1 MKRSILIIVVFLAII
16 AATLF
21 GYQNKINSEINSKI
35 EEFNNNGFIV
45 KYEQT
50 TNYINTSAK
59 GELEI
64 ANPDKVASWL
74 LSNIKDEELKK
85 AIEEQYIFLAPNDK
99 ELFFSGVK
107 FDYDFV
113 FENFTN
119 KVYSN
124 IYLTQLSKIAMN
136 NLTQEIDKPSSKWLL
151 DLLKDKK
158 LQVSINEKKEYKVAD
173 IDTIIP
179 DENIIITI
187 RGFQGD
193 EKNFLINSFKISD
206 MNMENRALLLINEI
220 AINYE
225 KNENKESSKTLIKSI
240 EFQEKESIFNI
251 KNLLI
256 NSSYEKNDINI
267 NTKSDLSFEELTTK
281 NFNFESVN
289 LKNTSLSF
297 NINNLP
303 IKKLDEIGLYLKD
316 KRYEEYLKSLAQSGL
331 EIQSSGNA
339 SNYLVNQ
346 QRILDTLKFNLS
358 FKLNKNMVE
367 NEPKDVTDIFEDVKL
382 TVDLDAITAQ
392 NLKGFLDLKQNSNI
406 SFIDIDN
413 NLKRFEVL
421 LKEDGLYVNN
431 QKVLEK
437 NELAIPSEDNTFQ
450 EDVNNESIE
459 NNQNTSDDLTIKKV
473 SQKSLTYNYK
483 LLDDNLLELNIKYSP
498 SLKVVSSGG
507 ISVSF
512 PQFTDSS
519 RIIKNTT
526 TSFEVINFYEAGS
539 QIWNSDLQQNVAS
552 TYLLAE
558 GWDSHWTDKK
568 DKEITIIIDV
578 KDLETLELYL
588 RAGALNEVDT
598 SEKLSEIV
606 PQTGEIDQQSY
617 PVEILEVPI
626 FRVR

>member
-1 MKRSILIIVVFLAII
+1 MKRNILIIVVFLAII
-16 AATLF
+16 AAALF

-35 EEFNNNGFIV
+35 EKFNNNGFIV
-45 KYEQT
+45 KYEQS

-64 ANPDKVASWL
+64 ANPDKVASWF

-85 AIEEQYIFLAPNDK
+85 AIEEQYLFLAPNDK

-124 IYLTQLSKIAMN
+124 IYLTQLSKIVMN
-136 NLTQEIDKPSSKWLL
+136 NLAQETDKQSSKWLL

-193 EKNFLINSFKISD
+193 EKNLAINSFKISD
-206 MNMENRALLLINEI
+206 MNMENRALFLINEI

-225 KNENKESSKTLIKSI
+225 KDENKESSKTLIKSI
-240 EFQEKESIFNI
+240 EFQEKDNILNI

-256 NSSYEKNDINI
+256 NSSYEKKDINI

-289 LKNTSLSF
+289 FKNTSLSF

-303 IKKLDEIGLYLKD
+303 IKKLDEIGLYIKD
-316 KRYEEYLKSLAQSGL
+316 KRYEEYLKFLAQSGL
-331 EIQSSGNA
+331 EIQSTGNA
-339 SNYLVNQ
+339 SNYLINQ

-382 TVDLDAITAQ
+382 TVDLDASTAQ
-392 NLKGFLDLKQNSNI
+392 NVKGFLDLKQNSNI

-413 NLKRFEVL
+413 NLKRFEAV

-473 SQKSLTYNYK
+473 SQKNLTYNYK

-526 TSFEVINFYEAGS
+526 TSFEEINFYEAGS
-539 QIWNSDLQQNVAS
+539 QIWNSNLQQNIAS

-558 GWDSHWTDKK
+558 GWDSNWTDKK
-568 DKEITIIIDV
+568 DKEITIIVDV

-606 PQTGEIDQQSY
+606 PKTGEIDQQGY
-617 PVEILEVPI
+617 PVEILEIPI